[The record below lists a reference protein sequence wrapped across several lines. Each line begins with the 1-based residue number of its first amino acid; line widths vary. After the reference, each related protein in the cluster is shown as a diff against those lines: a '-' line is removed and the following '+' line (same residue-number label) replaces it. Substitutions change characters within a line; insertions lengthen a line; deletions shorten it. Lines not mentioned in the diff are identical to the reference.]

1 MPPRDLHQKYNYSV
15 VPMRSD
21 LSDESTWKAK
31 RSPMSPKQAKRE
43 AFMLC
48 RLIPYLND
56 ALRYYKDRAC
66 GIGQGN
72 RNETISVYVDPSDW

>member
-1 MPPRDLHQKYNYSV
+1 
-15 VPMRSD
+15 
-21 LSDESTWKAK
+21 
-31 RSPMSPKQAKRE
+31 
-43 AFMLC
+43 MLC